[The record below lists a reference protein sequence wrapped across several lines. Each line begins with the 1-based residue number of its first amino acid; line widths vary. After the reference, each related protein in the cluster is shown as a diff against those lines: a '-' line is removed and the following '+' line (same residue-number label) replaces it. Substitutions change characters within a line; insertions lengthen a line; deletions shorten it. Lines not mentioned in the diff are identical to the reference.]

1 MPPSRSL
8 ERRNSMGWILCHHNI
23 EKELKKWCEALTHL
37 GSLKIPRLV
46 LDSTLLE
53 DDIELHSFCDASK
66 KAFGAAIYLRTKSR
80 HGISVKLVT
89 SKSHVA
95 PLSCVTLPR
104 LELLGTLV
112 AARLASKVKK
122 IVNSKKSCLQYY
134 WTDSKIFLFW
144 IKGNKPRWKQF
155 VANRVNEITSL
166 TDPQSWYHCAGKENP
181 ADFLSRGLSA
191 DSLVTNSRW
200 WTGAKFLT
208 DPEFP
213 KNLKQ
218 VVPELDYLTEPEK
231 EIVVQERKKRPEAQ
245 SSKETVL
252 LNNDYSTIFDELLE
266 FSNNYFKVI
275 NNMSYI
281 FRFI

>member
-1 MPPSRSL
+1 MKCLLQDLWKGEIQWDDPLPS
-8 ERRNSMGWILCHHNI
+8 HI
-23 EKELKKWCEALTHL
+23 EKEWKKWCEELTHL
-37 GSLKIPRLV
+37 GSLKMPRLV

-66 KAFGAAIYLRTKSR
+66 KAYGAAIYLSTKSR

-89 SKSHVA
+89 SKSRVA

-104 LELLGTLV
+104 LELLGALV

-122 IVNSKKSCLQYY
+122 IVNRKKSCLQYY
-134 WTDSKIFLFW
+134 WTDSKIVLFW
-144 IKGNKPRWKQF
+144 IKGNKTRWKQF

-200 WTGAKFLT
+200 WTGAMFLT

-218 VVPELDYLTEPEK
+218 VVPELGYLTEPEK
-231 EIVVQERKKRPEAQ
+231 ETVVQERKKMPEAQ

-252 LNNDYSTIFDELLE
+252 LNNDYSTIF
-266 FSNNYFKVI
+266 
-275 NNMSYI
+275 
-281 FRFI
+281 